1 MLNACS
7 YKSERVRRLVET
19 TPNSEVNSN
28 LMEHACE
35 VESGQSFI
43 QTAQRSSQLI

>member
-35 VESGQSFI
+35 VESGQSCI